1 MSRIKSLIEGAHRA
15 VEMRWTV
22 LCYDPEKDNELVE
35 SSKQF
40 DCICAAQTH
49 KRELAM
55 KHPGYIIEI
64 VAESKKAKNESI
76 GQEIVDEV
84 KEEIKAE
91 LKDAI
96 GQDVD
101 NAIGH
106 PATEENLGAEVKDD
120 MEAEEDEL
128 AMEEDID
135 DDSDSIFAPD
145 DLDEVVGESAE
156 DDFKTKSLGAI
167 AIAKAA
173 GFKVND
179 RASKKSLI
187 VLDKGDKEVV
197 IGLYDYGILDITA
210 YDKGEDTYSDHWKID
225 KVSKADIEKAAKAAI
240 KSFNES
246 AQKNEASDNE
256 ILKNLANELTQT
268 YEVGNGS
275 KYSVKATYDGKNL
288 IKVSMSRVSRN
299 FPVKKNFLLKL
310 NDDEI
315 ELSLDGRSLDSIYKT
330 MNTRALA
337 GNFDRLMRDTN
348 WGPQYELDISSK
360 DKSIMSKLNIKPMT
374 QNISGNYIILYY
386 LPNKGYGINVAS
398 NGKVNWWNLNNK
410 EYSSL
415 EEASAIA
422 KDSYP
427 NRQQYFV
434 GKVESQFYA
443 ESAQKN
449 EAVNAAKVK
458 QDVEKAVKDYF
469 KNDKDALEYVYVDS
483 KKDNHGRTV
492 IEVRA
497 ELGYNGMTKL
507 ADHLDKVVQKHDRY
521 AYFEQESGGIMTA
534 VFESAQKNEALNSE
548 PFHGDNFNGFS
559 KNQVLQIMRDEH
571 KTGLDW
577 QDLREELFDSYGISL
592 KTSTFTNLRK
602 EAIKESAQKNEAIG
616 PEDTVTHAKQMEFKK
631 QYVAKRKPK
640 VNMSSFYFDG
650 PFAVD
655 DNTGTN
661 ISGAKLGMKCKDLEV
676 ALDKFFLEDAEG
688 MKALKKLTKENKF
701 IVYCDGHAKYCKTR
715 QEAEAHAKA
724 IKAGQVKDLLGRT
737 IKPTEPVKIEEI
749 HESAQ
754 INESRNWEVL
764 LKVSM
769 PDNMNNRDVED
780 RIEELVDKHGFTVM
794 DVTAT
799 RK

>member
-1 MSRIKSLIEGAHRA
+1 MSKIKSLIEGAHRA

-167 AIAKAA
+167 AIVKAA

-179 RASKKSLI
+179 RASKNGLI

-225 KVSKADIEKAAKAAI
+225 KVSKADIEKATKAAI

-246 AQKNEASDNE
+246 AQKNEA
-256 ILKNLANELTQT
+256 
-268 YEVGNGS
+268 
-275 KYSVKATYDGKNL
+275 
-288 IKVSMSRVSRN
+288 
-299 FPVKKNFLLKL
+299 
-310 NDDEI
+310 
-315 ELSLDGRSLDSIYKT
+315 
-330 MNTRALA
+330 
-337 GNFDRLMRDTN
+337 
-348 WGPQYELDISSK
+348 
-360 DKSIMSKLNIKPMT
+360 
-374 QNISGNYIILYY
+374 
-386 LPNKGYGINVAS
+386 
-398 NGKVNWWNLNNK
+398 
-410 EYSSL
+410 
-415 EEASAIA
+415 
-422 KDSYP
+422 
-427 NRQQYFV
+427 
-434 GKVESQFYA
+434 
-443 ESAQKN
+443 
-449 EAVNAAKVK
+449 VNATKVK

-483 KKDNHGRTV
+483 KKDAHGRTV

-534 VFESAQKNEALNSE
+534 VFESAQKNE
-548 PFHGDNFNGFS
+548 
-559 KNQVLQIMRDEH
+559 
-571 KTGLDW
+571 
-577 QDLREELFDSYGISL
+577 
-592 KTSTFTNLRK
+592 
-602 EAIKESAQKNEAIG
+602 
-616 PEDTVTHAKQMEFKK
+616 
-631 QYVAKRKPK
+631 
-640 VNMSSFYFDG
+640 
-650 PFAVD
+650 
-655 DNTGTN
+655 
-661 ISGAKLGMKCKDLEV
+661 
-676 ALDKFFLEDAEG
+676 DKEG
-688 MKALKKLTKENKF
+688 MNALKKLTKENKF

-737 IKPTEPVKIEEI
+737 VKPTEPVKIEEI
-749 HESAQ
+749 HESVTKANYNEIVKVLSDAIAKAAKKYPEAKLVKRYQATTGSAGVFLEEGLHFTDQDAVTKANAISDELFKAAKKFEPKFQHGKLQYMIGNHMASNIIDFGSISQGSNGASVGYTIVRDNLKFLESAQ
-754 INESRNWEVL
+754 INESRNW
-764 LKVSM
+764 KVIVELSA
-769 PDNMNNRDVED
+769 PDNMNNAYVED
-780 RIEELVDKHGFTVM
+780 TVEHFLDKAGLTVF

>member
-40 DCICAAQTH
+40 DCICAAQAH

-225 KVSKADIEKAAKAAI
+225 KVSKADIEKATKVAI

-246 AQKNEASDNE
+246 AQKNEALYKIAKTDKE
-256 ILKNLANELTQT
+256 KEAILAKIEKDP
-268 YEVGNGS
+268 S
-275 KYSVKATYDGKNL
+275 
-288 IKVSMSRVSRN
+288 
-299 FPVKKNFLLKL
+299 LKL
-310 NDDEI
+310 VNIDRVVSGWKNDK
-315 ELSLDGRSLDSIYKT
+315 DGIPIAQY
-330 MNTRALA
+330 NTRI
-337 GNFDRLMRDTN
+337 T
-348 WGPQYELDISSK
+348 YK
-360 DKSIMSKLNIKPMT
+360 K
-374 QNISGNYIILYY
+374 
-386 LPNKGYGINVAS
+386 
-398 NGKVNWWNLNNK
+398 
-410 EYSSL
+410 
-415 EEASAIA
+415 
-422 KDSYP
+422 
-427 NRQQYFV
+427 
-434 GKVESQFYA
+434 

-449 EAVNAAKVK
+449 EAVNATKVK

-497 ELGYNGMTKL
+497 ELGYNGMIKL

-534 VFESAQKNEALNSE
+534 VF
-548 PFHGDNFNGFS
+548 
-559 KNQVLQIMRDEH
+559 
-571 KTGLDW
+571 
-577 QDLREELFDSYGISL
+577 
-592 KTSTFTNLRK
+592 
-602 EAIKESAQKNEAIG
+602 ESAQKNEAIG

-676 ALDKFFLEDAEG
+676 ALDKFFLEDAKG
-688 MKALKKLTKENKF
+688 MKALNKILKDHKF
-701 IVYCDGHAKYCKTR
+701 AVNCGNAGKFFKTR
-715 QEAEAHAKA
+715 QEAEDYAKL
-724 IKAGQVKDLLGRT
+724 IKAGKAKDMFGNT
-737 IKPTEPVKIEEI
+737 IKSTEPVEIISLQESVTKANYNEIVKVLSDAIAKAAKKYPEAKLVKRYQATTGSAGVFLEEGLHFTDQDAVTKANAI
-749 HESAQ
+749 SDELFKAAKKFEPKFQHGKLQYMIGNHMASNIIDFGSISQGSNGASVGYTIVRDNLKFLESAQ
-754 INESRNWEVL
+754 INESRNW
-764 LKVSM
+764 KVTVELSA
-769 PDNMNNRDVED
+769 PDNMNNAYVED
-780 RIEELVDKHGFTVM
+780 TVEHFLDKAGLTVF